1 LWHKIVLKIPL
12 FGSLVNK
19 SSLAKISMILGN
31 LRAAGVPEM
40 ESLDIAANASTNL
53 VIKESMIDI
62 KRGVFSGEPLSK
74 LFEKSSSIFP
84 PSFIALVSVG
94 EKTGNMEEMYG
105 SIANYYEG
113 EMDVTIAR
121 LTSMLEPIMMVFM
134 GITVGGILV
143 AMYTPMFQLGEVL

>member
-1 LWHKIVLKIPL
+1 
-12 FGSLVNK
+12 
-19 SSLAKISMILGN
+19 MILGN
-31 LRAAGVPEM
+31 LRAAGVTEM
-40 ESLDIAANASTNL
+40 EALDIAANASTNL

-74 LFEKSSSIFP
+74 LFEKSPSIFA

-105 SIANYYEG
+105 SIASYYEG

-134 GITVGGILV
+134 GVTIGGILV